1 MSILGRDKSSVI
13 ETGRSDRTPIATLV
27 GTGSRV
33 DGKVECDGTLRVDG
47 KITGDLQCRE
57 SVVIG
62 ETGYVEADIAATVVI
77 IAGELHGNATA
88 SEMIELM
95 PTGKLYGN
103 ATAPSI
109 EVSKGAFVSGR
120 CETVPENVSPSEP
133 IAVAVHSDDD
143 FEDDSEELFETAI

>member
-1 MSILGRDKSSVI
+1 MSILRRDKSNGNEI
-13 ETGRSDRTPIATLV
+13 GRPDRTPIATLV

-33 DGKVECDGTLRVDG
+33 DGTVECDGTLRVDG
-47 KITGDLQCRE
+47 KITGSLQCRE

-62 ETGYVEADIAATVVI
+62 ETGYVEADISATVVI

-88 SEMIELM
+88 SEVVELM

-120 CETVPENVSPSEP
+120 CETVPENLSPSMP
-133 IAVAVHSDDD
+133 MAVADHK
-143 FEDDSEELFETAI
+143 EDDSEELFEATV